1 MLVEERRRKN
11 QSTRR
16 KPLEAKDPERTNH
29 APGTNELLVTRCR
42 PTLGSRGYFL
52 FFLGISRTISGA
64 RVLSPKLPPLN
75 LVPRALFPGFG
86 PAPKAREKRPGDEV
100 GLLCPVKSPLVLT

>member
-1 MLVEERRRKN
+1 MLVEERRRVYQAKTSRSKRSREN
-11 QSTRR
+11 QPRSRDQRIASPT
-16 KPLEAKDPERTNH
+16 H
-29 APGTNELLVTRCR
+29 CR

-100 GLLCPVKSPLVLT
+100 GLLSPVKSPLVLT

>member
-1 MLVEERRRKN
+1 MKRGEEKN
-11 QSTRR
+11 RVPGENLSKQKIQREPTTRVGDQR
-16 KPLEAKDPERTNH
+16 IASP
-29 APGTNELLVTRCR
+29 TRCR

-64 RVLSPKLPPLN
+64 RVLSSKLPPLN